1 MPGGKCGRLE
11 VWKSGSIVNCNTT
24 EDRWHYYIIH
34 LIMNQITWIGLIAS
48 VLTTLASVPQLIK
61 ICREKKAENIS
72 LMWVFILF
80 LGLCGWIYYGILKK
94 DMIIFISNMVA
105 ALINAGIAVSA
116 IIYKQEKR

>member
-1 MPGGKCGRLE
+1 
-11 VWKSGSIVNCNTT
+11 
-24 EDRWHYYIIH
+24 
-34 LIMNQITWIGLIAS
+34 MNQITWVGLVAS

-61 ICREKKAENIS
+61 ICKEKKAENIS

-94 DMIIFISNMVA
+94 DMIIFVSNTIA

-116 IIYKQEKR
+116 IIYKQNKNASNG